1 MFVRTTMLRALACAV
16 LLPALLSGCVTGRNS
31 APAFTYTTP
40 DLAKG
45 VVVGTVF
52 ESSVFEAHGA
62 RFGIVSGDP
71 AALEGKSLWL
81 SSHAPAGQ
89 VALLNVLPKVPT
101 GKGST
106 FALQL
111 TPGRYSVIIWLLDY
125 GFRSRYSEAS
135 PKPIEFDVVA
145 GKVIYLGRLD
155 ANRFVEVAS
164 IYDNFE
170 EDIVYLKKNPLL
182 ANASIENKAL
192 EVREWWLTD
201 ALSKEILERNR
212 AK

>member
-16 LLPALLSGCVTGRNS
+16 LLPALLSGCVTGHNS

-40 DLAKG
+40 DPAKG

-52 ESSVFEAHGA
+52 ERAVFEAHGA
-62 RFGIVSGDP
+62 RFGIVSSDL
-71 AALEGKSLWL
+71 AANKDKDLWL

-89 VALLNVLPKVPT
+89 VSLQNVAPKVPT

-111 TPGRYSVIIWLLDY
+111 TPGRYRILIWLLDY
-125 GFRSRYSEAS
+125 GSRSKYSESS
-135 PKPIEFDVVA
+135 PKAIEFDVVA

-155 ANRFVEVAS
+155 ANRFLEVAS
-164 IYDNFE
+164 IHDNFE

-192 EVREWWLTD
+192 EVSEWWLKD
-201 ALSKEILERNR
+201 ATGKKLLERNR
-212 AK
+212 VN

>member
-62 RFGIVSGDP
+62 RFGIVSSDP

-89 VALLNVLPKVPT
+89 VALQNVLPKVPT

-111 TPGRYSVIIWLLDY
+111 TPGRYSVIIWLLGY